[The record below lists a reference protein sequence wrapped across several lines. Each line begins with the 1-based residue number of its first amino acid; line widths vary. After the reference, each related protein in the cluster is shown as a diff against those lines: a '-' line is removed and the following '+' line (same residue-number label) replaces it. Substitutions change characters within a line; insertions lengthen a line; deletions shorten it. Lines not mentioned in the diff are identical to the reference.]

1 MQIFPLVF
9 FFYFSIFGLACFD
22 WNGFNLVFSD
32 KEQVWVNCKGEY
44 PADIEA
50 LGKPVYYP
58 DTRGFPGYYFPY
70 MKQENYQSP
79 IVAVQF
85 PDAEVNQLL
94 HVECRVWA
102 KNIKYNKRD
111 RIGLNHFELHIL
123 DQNAAEEIA
132 KN

>member
-1 MQIFPLVF
+1 MFWLKWFQ
-9 FFYFSIFGLACFD
+9 SC
-22 WNGFNLVFSD
+22 FSD

-44 PADIEA
+44 PADTEA
-50 LGKPVYYP
+50 LGKPIYHP
-58 DTRGFPGYYFPY
+58 PTRGFPGYYFPY